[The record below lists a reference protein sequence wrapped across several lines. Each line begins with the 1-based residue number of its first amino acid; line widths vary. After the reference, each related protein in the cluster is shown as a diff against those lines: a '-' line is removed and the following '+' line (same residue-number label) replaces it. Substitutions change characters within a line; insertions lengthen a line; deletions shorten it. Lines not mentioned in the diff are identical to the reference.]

1 MTLKHVELFFATLL
15 LLLIVQ
21 PCCAEGVGKDTPA
34 LQNAPATQ
42 ASAKLTVA
50 VLDFQATTA
59 GSPELGKQISET
71 LIAALS
77 GEPGYSLVD
86 RSSLTHTLQEHE
98 LNLSGLVNAEQ
109 AVKIG
114 RLVGAKILVTGKVF
128 ALDKQVFITAK
139 LIGVETSLVDGV
151 VVKGDK
157 DAEIGTLVMQLAER
171 LAKRI
176 PEAGPKLMAADES
189 LFDPV
194 PALKEKLAS
203 RKLPKISVQ
212 VTERH
217 VAEARAAR
225 VDPAVETEIRQLLIQ
240 CGFTVVDGDAVDQ
253 ARAGVAVSVTG
264 EAFSEFA
271 ARIGNLYSCTDRV
284 EIKVTNLADKTLRV
298 SDRDNNRAVDLA
310 ENLAAKTALQKS
322 GRVLGIRIL
331 EHFVDTLPGK

>member
-1 MTLKHVELFFATLL
+1 
-15 LLLIVQ
+15 
-21 PCCAEGVGKDTPA
+21 
-34 LQNAPATQ
+34 
-42 ASAKLTVA
+42 
-50 VLDFQATTA
+50 
-59 GSPELGKQISET
+59 
-71 LIAALS
+71 
-77 GEPGYSLVD
+77 
-86 RSSLTHTLQEHE
+86 
-98 LNLSGLVNAEQ
+98 
-109 AVKIG
+109 
-114 RLVGAKILVTGKVF
+114 
-128 ALDKQVFITAK
+128 
-139 LIGVETSLVDGV
+139 VDGV

-157 DAEIGTLVMQLAER
+157 DGEIGTLVMQLAER

-176 PEAGPKLMAADES
+176 PEAGPKLIAADDTV
-189 LFDPV
+189 FDPV
-194 PALKEKLAS
+194 PGLKKKLAG
-203 RKLPKISVQ
+203 RKLPKVSVQ

-240 CGFTVVDGDAVDQ
+240 CGFTVVDGDALDQ
-253 ARAGVAVSVTG
+253 AKAGVEVAVTG

-331 EHFVDTLPGK
+331 EHFAETLPVK